1 MSWREPP
8 VSRKPGRAR
17 RLERLK
23 AETERAELEQI
34 RRLLD
39 LPMERRTHFL
49 RRRTGFTGSAL

>member
-1 MSWREPP
+1 MSKAAD
-8 VSRKPGRAR
+8 RKK

-23 AETERAELEQI
+23 TATEKAALEQI

-49 RRRTGFTGSAL
+49 LRRTGFIGSAL

>member
-1 MSWREPP
+1 
-8 VSRKPGRAR
+8 VSKRSGKDA

-23 AETERAELEQI
+23 AEAEKAELEQI

-49 RRRTGFTGSAL
+49 RRRTGVVGSAL

>member
-1 MSWREPP
+1 
-8 VSRKPGRAR
+8 VSEKAGRKK

-23 AETERAELEQI
+23 AETEKAELEQI

-49 RRRTGFTGSAL
+49 RRRTGFVGSAL